1 MISRRGML
9 GAALLPA
16 AAALSGCTTVRL
28 APPAPAQPRLT
39 LRGSL
44 RQGSLVV
51 GTAVAAS
58 RILWGQ
64 RVLRPD
70 PAGRF
75 AFALAWKDTDEQTL
89 QVQYVDGTAEA
100 RAIKPLIQAYDIQHI
115 DGLPED
121 KVTPDPVLIARITK
135 ENAAIIAARLTDSE
149 EEGFA
154 QAFEWPAHGP
164 VSGVFGSQRILNGQ
178 PRAPHFGVDVAV
190 PTGTPIHAP
199 ASGVVRFAETGL
211 FLTGGTTVIDHGHG
225 VSTTYF
231 HQSAIGVAVGQSVA
245 TGDVIGAVGATGR
258 ATGPHLHWAM
268 NWFEQR
274 LDPSLSTVTP
284 KPPLV

>member
-9 GAALLPA
+9 GAAVLPVV
-16 AAALSGCTTVRL
+16 AALSGCALRVV
-28 APPAPAQPRLT
+28 PPAPASSRLS

-51 GTAVAAS
+51 GMAAPGAH
-58 RILWGQ
+58 ILWGQ

-75 AFALAWKDTDEQTL
+75 AFALAWNGTDAQTL
-89 QVQYVDGTAEA
+89 HVQYADGAVET
-100 RAIKPLIQAYDIQHI
+100 RAIPPLIQTYDIQRI

-121 KVTPDPVLIARITK
+121 KVTPDPVLIARINT
-135 ENAAIIAARLTDSE
+135 ENAAIIAARMIDSDE
-149 EEGFA
+149 TGFA
-154 QAFEWPAHGP
+154 TPFEWPAHGP
-164 VSGVFGSQRILNGQ
+164 ISGVFGSQRILNGQ

-274 LDPSLSTVTP
+274 LDPSLNTVTP